1 MEQGTRLLE
10 LVEDAVGVG
19 EVPVGEELVD
29 DGEALAGLGEAGEE
43 LLDVA
48 LGLLL
53 DEASQ
58 AGEEP
63 RLPRRRR
70 APQEPRAA
78 AAAVA
83 VGGAAR
89 GRRRR
94 GEEGDDVGVCRHCR
108 DAKAPLWVD
117 SASLPKR
124 QPRRVYCPV
133 ATS

>member
-1 MEQGTRLLE
+1 MKKERTACRAVEQGTRLLE

-63 RLPRRRR
+63 ACPAAAAHRRSPARPRRRW
-70 APQEPRAA
+70 P
-78 AAAVA
+78 
-83 VGGAAR
+83 
-89 GRRRR
+89 
-94 GEEGDDVGVCRHCR
+94 
-108 DAKAPLWVD
+108 
-117 SASLPKR
+117 
-124 QPRRVYCPV
+124 
-133 ATS
+133 